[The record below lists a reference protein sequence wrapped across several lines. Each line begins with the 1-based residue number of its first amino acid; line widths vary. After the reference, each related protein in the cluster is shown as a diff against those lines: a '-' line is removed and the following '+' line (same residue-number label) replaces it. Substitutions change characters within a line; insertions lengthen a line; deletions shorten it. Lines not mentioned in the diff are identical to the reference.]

1 MWLSW
6 RAASAEEPRSKAL
19 IQAFHAERKLKTEGR
34 RKEENGN
41 KETAFVAQ
49 VFFWQSVNEDDEDV
63 SVELSS
69 PQLSQIN
76 ECGSK

>member
-1 MWLSW
+1 MSW

-19 IQAFHAERKLKTEGR
+19 IQAFDAERKLKTEGR
-34 RKEENGN
+34 RKEENGH
-41 KETAFVAQ
+41 KETAFAAQ

-63 SVELSS
+63 SVEPSS

-76 ECGSK
+76 ECGRK